1 MMVASVWH
9 PPKSSQHL
17 DLGSCH
23 LIHWKKEEDEEEEE
37 EKVEEEEEE
46 EEEEK
51 EEEEEEVEEEEEQE
65 EEEEEKEKVGEE
77 EEGEEEEEEEDEEE
91 DEEEEEEKIIAYL
104 KEKTFCNRRSRRSK
118 KTSKLDFGLF
128 ERYIP
133 MTTSSREVDLIAVY
147 SKLNRT
153 GSMSKE
159 RGEKSRISLVKSE
172 TPPPFFTLL
181 SDLK

>member
-1 MMVASVWH
+1 MQVDVSEVTRVGVEMAGLKLYRLRLEISVCLCLV
-9 PPKSSQHL
+9 SLRRSMFV
-17 DLGSCH
+17 S
-23 LIHWKKEEDEEEEE
+23 
-37 EKVEEEEEE
+37 
-46 EEEEK
+46 
-51 EEEEEEVEEEEEQE
+51 EQ
-65 EEEEEKEKVGEE
+65 
-77 EEGEEEEEEEDEEE
+77 
-91 DEEEEEEKIIAYL
+91 IIAYL

-172 TPPPFFTLL
+172 TPPPLFTLL